1 MKHAGTLLL
10 YTTCFAV
17 MLAGSVYFFRQG
29 GKRHVPL
36 GLLFVLVAIGILWAI
51 YITYQKHRQ
60 ELIQSQR
67 RNYIIRQS
75 NTRPVLPLY
84 NSPSNNATD
93 QGNGAATSNT
103 PRKPNIF
110 QMRFDPSTK
119 LRPPPRAVVRQSQQE
134 PQINQLT
141 GRSAVEGKCYSALGS
156 YHLGSD

>member
-10 YTTCFAV
+10 YTACFTV
-17 MLAGSVYFFRQG
+17 MLTGSVYFLRKGGRQ
-29 GKRHVPL
+29 HTPL
-36 GLLFVLVAIGILWAI
+36 GLLFVLVAIGILWAM
-51 YITYQKHRQ
+51 YITYQKHRL
-60 ELIQSQR
+60 ELIQRQR
-67 RNYIIRQS
+67 RNYVIKQS

-134 PQINQLT
+134 PQISHLT
-141 GRSAVEGKCYSALGS
+141 GRSTVEGECYSALGS
-156 YHLGSD
+156 YHLESD